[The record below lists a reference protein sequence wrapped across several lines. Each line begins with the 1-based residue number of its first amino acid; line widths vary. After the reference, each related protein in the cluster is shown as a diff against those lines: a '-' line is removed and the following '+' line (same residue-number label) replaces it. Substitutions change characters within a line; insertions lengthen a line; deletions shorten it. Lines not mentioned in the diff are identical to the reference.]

1 MGRKIIGFFVFLACF
16 LIFLPVVWA
25 EEVPEQ
31 TTDENYQSQVE
42 ASGAGELEEWVP
54 EQAKTLLQEIHLQD
68 LDYRTL
74 LSMTPAQLWQVGKT
88 LISQTVR
95 APLILLGSLIAVI
108 LLCAAMDALKTG
120 FHAQGLSQVF
130 SGVAVLCL
138 VTAVLEPVTNCIQK
152 ASQAIL
158 QGSQFMNGFIPVFC
172 GILTAGGQ
180 PISADVYHL
189 LLFGASQVVGQAA
202 SQILVP
208 IIGIYLAFCFTA
220 ALSPD
225 LHLDQIAKTVK
236 KFLNWA
242 LGLILTIYVG
252 LLGVQSIVAASA
264 DTVTVKTA
272 KFMASSFVP
281 VIGSA
286 LSDALV
292 TAQACLKLL
301 KTSVGAY
308 GILVAAFTFL
318 PVFLEIVCWYLVMQA
333 AVLAGQLMGAQTAA
347 KVLEGTASA
356 LGLLMSITLLFGL
369 LFIISTTVM
378 LIVGTGG

>member
-1 MGRKIIGFFVFLACF
+1 MGRKIICLLLLFFFLSPGIA
-16 LIFLPVVWA
+16 WA
-25 EEVPEQ
+25 QETPEETTEQ
-31 TTDENYQSQVE
+31 NLQSQME
-42 ASGAGELEEWVP
+42 ASGAQDLA
-54 EQAKTLLQEIHLQD
+54 EQAPDEAKEILEQLDLQQ
-68 LDYRTL
+68 LDYRQL
-74 LSMTPAQLWQVGKT
+74 LSLTPAQLWQVCKSA
-88 LISQTVR
+88 LSQTIR
-95 APLILLGSLIAVI
+95 APLLLLGTLIAII
-108 LLCAAMDALKTG
+108 LLCAAMDALKVG
-120 FHAQGLSQVF
+120 FNAQGLDKVF

-138 VTAVLEPVTNCIQK
+138 VTAVLEPVTSCIQK
-152 ASQAIL
+152 TSQAIL

-180 PISADVYHL
+180 PVSAGVYHL
-189 LLFGASQVVGQAA
+189 LLFGTSQVVGQAA

-208 IIGIYLAFCFTA
+208 LIGIFLAFCFTA
-220 ALSPD
+220 AIAPE
-225 LHLDQIAKTVK
+225 LHLDQIGKTVK
-236 KFLNWA
+236 KFVNGA
-242 LGLILTIYVG
+242 LGLLLTVYVG
-252 LLGVQSIVAASA
+252 LLGVQSMVAVSA

-272 KFMASSFVP
+272 KFVTSSFVP

-308 GILVAAFTFL
+308 GIFIAAFTFL
-318 PVFLEIVCWYLVMQA
+318 PLLAEIICWYLAMQA
-333 AVLAGQLMGAQTAA
+333 AALVGRLVSAGTLS

-378 LIVGTGG
+378 LVVGMGG